1 MAFPNPDYP
10 DIDDYTGHDE
20 WHSVFTIQLG
30 ELIDSGVFDWS
41 KKCLDWSGAAYDETQ
56 YERVCAYFIERFRYR
71 EISITPFLEWA
82 YMLRRKLI
90 YELMPKYRPMYDA
103 IAAGINPLAES
114 DEYHKRRTINSDFPE
129 TLLSGNSDYA
139 SAGTDEEYE
148 TIRLSNITE
157 RMTQY
162 QAAFKSTD
170 EALLDELEP
179 MFYSM
184 YSSYVNGL

>member
-1 MAFPNPDYP
+1 MIPEFTP
-10 DIDDYTGHDE
+10 DIDTYTGAPELHD
-20 WHSVFTIQLG
+20 VFTITLY
-30 ELIDSGVFDWS
+30 ELIESGVFDWS
-41 KKCLDWSGAAYDETQ
+41 KEYLDWSGAAYDETQ
-56 YERVCAYFIERFRYR
+56 YERICTYFIERFRFR
-71 EISITPFLEWA
+71 EISIVPFLEWA

-90 YELMPKYRPMYDA
+90 YELMPKYRPMYNA

-148 TIRLSNITE
+148 TIRLANITE

-162 QAAFKSTD
+162 QTAFKSTD